1 MTPVDS
7 FAGQLAAL
15 LTTCGL
21 QPARLDDAATR
32 VRSGD
37 LDVTITLREA
47 NVLVDLSGWRH
58 AFALTPDDDGSDAAA
73 LALDL
78 IGAALFGDVRV
89 VVERWNDQPRR
100 FTLELRRAGA
110 WHPGPVQGAR
120 PWTLLA
126 RRSVTVHRGDTPR
139 PAAHAPVPV
148 TPLPWAPWAG
158 YAGFYGAAASPEA
171 DPAELPIDGV
181 LDLHNFS
188 PKDVKRLVLE
198 YLEVCRARGITEVR
212 IVHGKGIGAL
222 RRTVH
227 ALLDRHPHVRAY
239 RLGGDRG
246 GQWGATVVDLSP
258 KTAPDPEPRG

>member
-15 LTTCGL
+15 LAACGL
-21 QPARLDDAATR
+21 SPARRDDAATR
-32 VRSGD
+32 LRSGD
-37 LDVTITLREA
+37 LDITVTVGDDG
-47 NVLVDLSGWRH
+47 VLVDLAGWRQS
-58 AFALTPDDDGSDAAA
+58 FALTPDDDGSDAAA

-78 IGAALFGDVRV
+78 IGAALFGAVRV
-89 VVERWNDQPRR
+89 VVERWNDRPRR
-100 FTLELRRAGA
+100 FTLQHRRAGA
-110 WHPGPVQGAR
+110 WRPGPVQGAR
-120 PWTLLA
+120 PWALFA
-126 RRSVTVHRGDTPR
+126 RRSVAVHTGATPR
-139 PAAHAPVPV
+139 PAAYAPVAV
-148 TPLPWAPWAG
+148 APLPWAPWAG
-158 YAGFYGAAASPEA
+158 EAGFFGAPAV
-171 DPAELPIDGV
+171 DRPAELPIDGE

-239 RLGGDRG
+239 RLGGHRG
-246 GQWGATVVDLSP
+246 GGWGATVVDLSP
-258 KTAPDPEPRG
+258 KPSTDPEP